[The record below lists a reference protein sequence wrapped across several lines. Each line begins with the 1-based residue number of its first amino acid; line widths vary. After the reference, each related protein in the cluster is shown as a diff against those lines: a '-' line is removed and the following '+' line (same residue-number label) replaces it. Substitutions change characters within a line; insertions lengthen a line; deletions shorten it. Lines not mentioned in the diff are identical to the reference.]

1 MPLCMS
7 DADADELRTP
17 IAKII
22 QLVIEQ
28 QAREAA
34 EKRCM
39 ELEQNDLARDGK
51 SSDECSLDSSALL
64 SPAEEAVTE
73 VKEQSQLSKEAEAPG
88 QKQKNEVCYCP
99 ATCVPSGAS
108 EPYFGSRHS
117 LVKTLTQFVF
127 LTLSLY
133 DLKLLLNA

>member
-1 MPLCMS
+1 M
-7 DADADELRTP
+7 
-17 IAKII
+17 
-22 QLVIEQ
+22 EQ

-51 SSDECSLDSSALL
+51 SSDECSLESSALL

-88 QKQKNEVCYCP
+88 EKQKNEVCCCP
-99 ATCVPSGAS
+99 ATCVLQAQVNRILDQGTVWS
-108 EPYFGSRHS
+108 
-117 LVKTLTQFVF
+117 K
-127 LTLSLY
+127 LSLNSY
-133 DLKLLLNA
+133 SSP